1 MPLALL
7 LSMLL
12 MRRPL
17 TSLHKIC
24 IPEILKA
31 KWCSAV
37 QLMLQTSIS
46 TWNCDSNFKFHVSQP
61 TEFQDSKAKFKN
73 LCQTEPNLTVTSLW
87 ALALTLCDRLG

>member
-37 QLMLQTSIS
+37 QLMCKPQFQLGIVIQIS
-46 TWNCDSNFKFHVSQP
+46 SFMSVSQLNSKIPRPNSKIFAKPNP
-61 TEFQDSKAKFKN
+61 T
-73 LCQTEPNLTVTSLW
+73 
-87 ALALTLCDRLG
+87 